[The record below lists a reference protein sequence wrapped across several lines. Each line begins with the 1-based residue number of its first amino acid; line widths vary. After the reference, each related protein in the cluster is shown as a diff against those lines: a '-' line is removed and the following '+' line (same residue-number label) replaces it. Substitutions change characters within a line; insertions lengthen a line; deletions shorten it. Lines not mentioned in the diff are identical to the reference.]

1 MKADDRIE
9 SLRKGFLLFTFHL
22 SLFTLLTGC
31 AHEQR
36 HEAVLTPSAVPV
48 INAVSSARLRA
59 EKLKAEVPQANR
71 AEVQDLSADL
81 EQAQSSLAAYS
92 TQVNTQSVALVSA
105 QHDLVDKDAKIS
117 TLTRNLHQ
125 TAKERDF
132 YPFLFAVAAA
142 VVTLR
147 IYGESVSRLPFGM
160 GIFGP
165 FILLVAGGAAGFI
178 ISRTVAAYGSRFIP

>member
-1 MKADDRIE
+1 MNLFRVLAF
-9 SLRKGFLLFTFHL
+9 SLLPLAFLV
-22 SLFTLLTGC
+22 GC

-71 AEVQDLSADL
+71 AEVQDLSSDL
-81 EQAQSSLAAYS
+81 EQAQSSLATYS
-92 TQVNTQSVALVSA
+92 TQVETQSVALVSA

-165 FILLVAGGAAGFI
+165 FILLAAGGAAGFI